1 MGSEESKPVVVPY
14 TPPKPQL
21 PTADIGEELRQ
32 ELEWVKVERRELEMA
47 ETALARAKFDSFEPK
62 LVHNKLIGVNKT
74 NQERVAETLITELKL
89 TQIFDSNFEVGGGRT
104 IEDQLRDLV
113 RSTFQLLPITTDP
126 VWHKFSGGT
135 VFKAGIWEAGRR
147 FSSRYGVIGG
157 VENDDGTAD
166 IAYAIHLL
174 QFELANDPNLEFT
187 SEELGAIKDTYTE
200 HQALLAFKQENL
212 INEIS
217 YV

>member
-1 MGSEESKPVVVPY
+1 LIMGSEESKPVVVAY
-14 TPPKPQL
+14 VPPKPQL
-21 PTADIGEELRQ
+21 PNADIGKELREEL
-32 ELEWVKVERRELEMA
+32 EKVKVKRRDLEMA
-47 ETALARAKFDSFEPK
+47 DTALARAKFDSFEPK

-74 NQERVAETLITELKL
+74 NQERVVETLITELKL
-89 TQIFDSNFEVGGGRT
+89 TQIFYSNF
-104 IEDQLRDLV
+104 EDQLRDLV
-113 RSTFQLLPITTDP
+113 RSIFQSLPLTP
-126 VWHKFSGGT
+126 EPSWSKFSSAP
-135 VFKAGIWEAGRR
+135 VYKAGIWEAGRR
-147 FSSRYGVIGG
+147 FSSMYGVFGG